1 MRYSYGAER
10 FARSPTICLLEHK
23 LFVAAWLRSFL
34 KDTAAAPAIIYGG
47 LQQQLGSWPAF
58 SESELVRALEKRLAR
73 PGGHRFVL
81 KAATEYGSRQLLLM
95 SKCEWERGRW
105 NASAVARVARSML
118 AKETEHLNDYNG
130 VADPEGVERRG
141 VVLMERYPP
150 FVEEGGCDARELMVE
165 GVELKVKDPLWIE
178 LKVFVVFG
186 ELTSAT
192 IYRVTPQLVT
202 MPIYF
207 LPDGRIERYG
217 GPSAADRRCGRCHL
231 VNLVEESRAA
241 VAAIAAQIQERSGA
255 DWFRLDIFLSK
266 VAPPRINEIS
276 YPSRSGEDPRSW
288 VRLLCAYR
296 QGRFRAVA
304 GKKIW
309 RQVAAAAS
317 LPPTARLAPN
327 QSVPRS
333 RSSSELLSTD
343 HLAAEDRALF
353 RAAKHALSRVY

>member
-1 MRYSYGAER
+1 M
-10 FARSPTICLLEHK
+10 FAL
-23 LFVAAWLRSFL
+23 AALAV
-34 KDTAAAPAIIYGG
+34 TAAPACRS
-47 LQQQLGSWPAF
+47 GS
-58 SESELVRALEKRLAR
+58 S
-73 PGGHRFVL
+73 
-81 KAATEYGSRQLLLM
+81 
-95 SKCEWERGRW
+95 SKG
-105 NASAVARVARSML
+105 
-118 AKETEHLNDYNG
+118 
-130 VADPEGVERRG
+130 
-141 VVLMERYPP
+141 
-150 FVEEGGCDARELMVE
+150 
-165 GVELKVKDPLWIE
+165 
-178 LKVFVVFG
+178 
-186 ELTSAT
+186 SAT
-192 IYRVTPQLVT
+192 CLRWRSPPPRQPKVAALG
-202 MPIYF
+202 
-207 LPDGRIERYG
+207 PDPGHT
-217 GPSAADRRCGRCHL
+217 CHL

-276 YPSRSGEDPRSW
+276 YPSRSGEDPRAW

-333 RSSSELLSTD
+333 RSSSELPGTD

-353 RAAKHALSRVY
+353 RGAKHALSRVY